1 MVLHKKVKNIREI
14 YEVCA
19 GHVCRQQGNGDVGM
33 TEGRFSDNIVI
44 SSETSGRESGEV
56 EVSGGKMNENQ

>member
-1 MVLHKKVKNIREI
+1 M
-14 YEVCA
+14 
-19 GHVCRQQGNGDVGM
+19 QQGNGDVGM

-56 EVSGGKMNENQ
+56 EVSGGKMNENQKT